1 MLSSIF
7 SSLPKWSFM
16 KFTKVVFI
24 LIFVAL
30 TGSVSVFGNEVPEH
44 LTFPTEDG
52 GTISADL
59 YGKGDR
65 AILLTHGGRFN
76 KESWEKQAHI
86 FMKSG
91 FRVLAMDFRGYGQ
104 SKGPGQADPMS
115 APLHLDV
122 LAGVRY
128 LRTTGAKTV
137 SIVGGSMGGTA
148 AATAS
153 IQAKSGEIDRIVLLG
168 AACDCIP
175 EKLNVRKLF
184 IVSRDD
190 TRGDGVVRLT
200 KIREQFEK
208 SPEPKKLVILEGS
221 AHAQALFET
230 DQSEKLLNEILQFLS
245 EP

>member
-1 MLSSIF
+1 MRQALFTLIVLVTSISAF
-7 SSLPKWSFM
+7 GSE
-16 KFTKVVFI
+16 TKPQHI
-24 LIFVAL
+24 
-30 TGSVSVFGNEVPEH
+30 
-44 LTFPTEDG
+44 TFPTEDG

-59 YGKGDR
+59 YGKGER

-76 KESWEKQAHI
+76 KGSWEKQAYV

-128 LRTTGAKTV
+128 LRRTGAKTV
-137 SIVGGSMGGTA
+137 STVGGSMGGTA

-175 EKLNVRKLF
+175 EKLKVRKLF

-230 DQSEKLLNEILQFLS
+230 DQAEKLINEILQFLS